1 MKIWCPSTFAVGVVL
16 LFAEIGAAA
25 TIVPLFSTGSPD
37 GKIATLSRPAST
49 GKLETE
55 TADDFVLGQ
64 AALVTNATF
73 TGLFVGGATTANIN
87 DIEIELYH
95 VFPVDSTFPP
105 SGRVLTRTNSPS
117 DNNFAAFDSAAG
129 QLTFTTTVLNPVFT
143 ASNSV
148 VDGINAFPNQFTG
161 GE

>member
-1 MKIWCPSTFAVGVVL
+1 MLRLSLFSTLSGINRSLAVLGLAVAL
-16 LFAEIGAAA
+16 LLASSSTGTAA
-25 TIVPLFSTGSPD
+25 TTLLFSTGTPD

-117 DNNFAAFDSAAG
+117 DNNFAAFDSLAG
-129 QLTFTTTVLNPVFT
+129 QLTFTTTV
-143 ASNSV
+143 
-148 VDGINAFPNQFTG
+148 
-161 GE
+161 